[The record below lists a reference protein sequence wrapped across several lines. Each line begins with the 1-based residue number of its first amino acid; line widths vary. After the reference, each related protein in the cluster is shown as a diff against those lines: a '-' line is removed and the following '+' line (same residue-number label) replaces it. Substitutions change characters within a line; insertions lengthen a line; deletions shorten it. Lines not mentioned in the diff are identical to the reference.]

1 MRLSDINDI
10 EDVSS
15 SSNNQIYEPAEAY
28 KDKETKSLA
37 KNDSENTSNNS
48 TNQISQKKNTNL
60 EVRRAVTIVRN
71 PSLKSSSSAS
81 TSMATNPPAANS
93 NTLTFNSNS
102 LPRARTPT
110 SNFTSNELS
119 VHSSKPIRPTAIS
132 GTNAVL
138 TNLNN
143 HHQQHTSTLST
154 TSTQYHPIAN
164 NLTNNLVKNSTLT
177 KKKPVF
183 Y

>member
-10 EDVSS
+10 EDASS
-15 SSNNQIYEPAEAY
+15 SSTNQIYEPAEAY
-28 KDKETKSLA
+28 KDPKSTV
-37 KNDSENTSNNS
+37 KSDMEQTSNNS
-48 TNQISQKKNTNL
+48 TNQKKNSNI
-60 EVRRAVTIVRN
+60 EVRRAVTIIRN
-71 PSLKSSSSAS
+71 PSLKSSSTTS
-81 TSMATNPPAANS
+81 TSTAPNTNASNS

-110 SNFTSNELS
+110 SNLTNNELS
-119 VHSSKPIRPTAIS
+119 TNSSKSYRPTTVS
-132 GTNAVL
+132 GTN
-138 TNLNN
+138 TILNN
-143 HHQQHTSTLST
+143 QQQHVSTLST